1 MAEDDA
7 SHIIHLQVV
16 WQVYRV
22 PIILGLLSLFFVALS
37 ITIFIKSYQ
46 PETPIMFSSDVTEAS
61 VAGAARVN
69 NTAIVADIE
78 GAVVHPGVYRLPQG
92 SRIDDLLRA
101 AGGFAP
107 DVDTEAV
114 AQSINRAAIVSD
126 GAKIYIPGRG
136 EHEALRDAGTSAT
149 VTPFVNINAASQ
161 AELESLIGI
170 GAVTATKIISG
181 RPYMRLEE
189 LVEKKAMG
197 QSLFDKLKEQLTL

>member
-1 MAEDDA
+1 
-7 SHIIHLQVV
+7 
-16 WQVYRV
+16 
-22 PIILGLLSLFFVALS
+22 
-37 ITIFIKSYQ
+37 
-46 PETPIMFSSDVTEAS
+46 MFSSDVTEAS